1 MCDCHFS
8 SPSFPLPSPPHKHST
23 LNSKPR
29 ACSHLNPKPLRSRIY
44 THYENTTQNPQRHH
58 RAARSWQRLAQ
69 LHHQCHDSTQRP
81 HFHCRHRQAHVPFP
95 RGHSKTHPHARS
107 HESHS
112 ARWHPSKRL
121 LASCATQS
129 RPAQP
134 THGHHA
140 SSGPEV
146 QCYAT
151 QITLNE
157 ST

>member
-8 SPSFPLPSPPHKHST
+8 SPSFPVPSPPHM
-23 LNSKPR
+23 NIIKP
-29 ACSHLNPKPLRSRIY
+29 H
-44 THYENTTQNPQRHH
+44 HENTTQNPQRHH

-81 HFHCRHRQAHVPFP
+81 HFHCRHRQAHVPFT

-112 ARWHPSKRL
+112 ACRHSSKRL
-121 LASCATQS
+121 LASRATQS
-129 RPAQP
+129 GPAQP
-134 THGHHA
+134 NHGHPA
-140 SSGPEV
+140 SIGAAV
-146 QCYAT
+146 QCHAA
-151 QITLNE
+151 QIPFNE